1 MSQGKS
7 HKIFTVFV
15 FILLILICAYLFLHS
30 SFFAIDEIYVSGSNN
45 VSENEIIKISGL
57 AQGVNIFAINE
68 KLCSQAIANHPLIKS
83 SIVVRHLPRQVEI
96 QVKERKIWALIPY
109 QGALLCVDDEGIC
122 IDKFSHFSLVN
133 YPMITMDKMP
143 EHVYVGQAVNE
154 VGVKLA
160 RQIWSKLDANERK
173 EISQFHYQNKSG
185 EVLIYSCQGTE
196 FRWGNAERLKEKI
209 AFFKQMLK
217 IESDM
222 QAKGNDALEY
232 VDLRFKGQ
240 PVIKTMMEQEES

>member
-7 HKIFTVFV
+7 HKIFGIFV

-30 SFFAIDEIYVSGSNN
+30 SFFAIDKIYVSGSNN
-45 VSENEIIKISGL
+45 VSESEIIKISGL
-57 AQGVNIFAINE
+57 SLGTNIFTMNE
-68 KLCSQAIANHPLIKS
+68 KLCSQAVSVHPLIKS

-96 QVKERKIWALIPY
+96 QVKERKIWALVPY
-109 QGALLCVDDEGIC
+109 EGALLCVDDEGIC
-122 IDKFSHFSLVN
+122 IDKLSHFSLTN
-133 YPMITMDKMP
+133 YPIITMDDMP
-143 EHVYVGQAVNE
+143 DHVNLGQAVTE
-154 VGVKLA
+154 TGVKLA
-160 RQIWSKLDANERK
+160 RQIWNALDNNERK

-185 EVLIYSCQGTE
+185 EVLIYTSKGTE
-196 FRWGNAERLKEKI
+196 FRWGNTERFEEKT

-222 QAKGNDALEY
+222 QAKGNDDLEY

-240 PVIKTMMEQEES
+240 PVVKTRMEPGT